1 MRHYKVPIGDI
12 LWVAIGW
19 GAFTLSDGLKGR
31 FPRRSIQAC
40 GAATRRLARAKSIR
54 ADRWRVHLL
63 VTEGRLWVQLGDP
76 KRSLQHN
83 GVVHLRDENA
93 NARYIRN

>member
-1 MRHYKVPIGDI
+1 MRHYKAPIGDV

-19 GAFTLSDGLKGR
+19 AAFMLADGLKGR
-31 FPRRSIQAC
+31 FPRRSIQVC

-63 VTEGRLWVQLGDP
+63 LTEGQLWAQLGDQQ
-76 KRSLQHN
+76 RSLQTN
-83 GVVHLRDENA
+83 DEVM
-93 NARYIRN
+93 RSYESSDDSYIRQ